1 MIKWQRNST
10 TGVSKVIIINLKR
23 LMIPKQKSLLRK
35 RDQIQLA
42 GLSGK
47 RNKLEANLR
56 KKNLKLSWRP
66 VLKKARKT

>member
-10 TGVSKVIIINLKR
+10 TGVSKVKITNLKR
-23 LMIPKQKSLLRK
+23 LMIPKQKSLITK

-47 RNKLEANLR
+47 RNKLEANL
-56 KKNLKLSWRP
+56 KKINLKLSWRP
-66 VLKKARKT
+66 FLEKARKT